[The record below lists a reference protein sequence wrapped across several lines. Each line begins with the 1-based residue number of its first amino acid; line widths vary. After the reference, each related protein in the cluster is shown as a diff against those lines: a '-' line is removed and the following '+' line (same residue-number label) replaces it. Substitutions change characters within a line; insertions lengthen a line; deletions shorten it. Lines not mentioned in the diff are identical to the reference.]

1 MEVLKLN
8 LYNFQSTYKN
18 YMNYYVNM
26 MISKG
31 YKEYSFYYIYRFDSF
46 LIQNN
51 YNLDYIS
58 KEIIDKWS
66 IKLDTEEKNTRN
78 DRVVRVNGFCRYL
91 NSIGIKAYISFSKL
105 SRNTTT
111 PYVLSKDEIIKLFDV
126 IDKESQKIKLVK
138 HYSFML
144 PVFYRLLYTCGLR
157 NSEACCLKIND
168 VDLSNSK
175 IKIYCAKNNK
185 DRIVYISDDMCKL
198 LNNYIF
204 KIKHYITSEWL
215 FPSSNY
221 EKHILKTTIDKY
233 FNSFVKILQIGTY
246 DFHPVPHSLRHTY
259 VIHRVDSWIQEG
271 KDVNSLIIYLS
282 KQLGHNSL
290 NETYYYYH
298 TLESSFKPINEKSR
312 KLYPEV
318 TMYEE

>member
-1 MEVLKLN
+1 M
-8 LYNFQSTYKN
+8 
-18 YMNYYVNM
+18 
-26 MISKG
+26 
-31 YKEYSFYYIYRFDSF
+31 
-46 LIQNN
+46 
-51 YNLDYIS
+51 
-58 KEIIDKWS
+58 
-66 IKLDTEEKNTRN
+66 
-78 DRVVRVNGFCRYL
+78 
-91 NSIGIKAYISFSKL
+91 
-105 SRNTTT
+105 
-111 PYVLSKDEIIKLFDV
+111 
-126 IDKESQKIKLVK
+126 
-138 HYSFML
+138 
-144 PVFYRLLYTCGLR
+144 
-157 NSEACCLKIND
+157 
-168 VDLSNSK
+168 
-175 IKIYCAKNNK
+175 
-185 DRIVYISDDMCKL
+185 
-198 LNNYIF
+198 NYIF
-204 KIKHYITSEWL
+204 KITHYITSEWL